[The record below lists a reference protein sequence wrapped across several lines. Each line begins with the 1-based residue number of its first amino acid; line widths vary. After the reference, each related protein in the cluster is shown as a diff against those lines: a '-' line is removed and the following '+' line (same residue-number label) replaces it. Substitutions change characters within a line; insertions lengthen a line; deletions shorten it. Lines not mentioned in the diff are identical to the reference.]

1 MRRIPPRSTDPPSA
15 LPPNLS
21 FVLGLSPS
29 VMTLGLA
36 NMRALL
42 GHLGH
47 PEQSFPSVLIAG
59 TNGKGSV
66 SAFVAAILQANGKRV
81 GWYTSPHIFD
91 VTERICV
98 DGEPVTLGEMEEA
111 ASRIAPLH
119 DDIGFSYFEAL
130 TAIAF
135 HIFAR
140 RKIDIAVLEV
150 GLGGRFDAT
159 NVVEPVVS
167 VLTSV
172 ALDHRRI
179 LGDSVEEILRE
190 KLGIARPGVPLVCGR
205 LSPGLGA
212 IVEERAARDRIPLH
226 MVDSIGS
233 AEPIEISLDGM
244 RARLRT
250 GTADYGEI
258 RLPFIGEPQL
268 GNALVS
274 VRVAELVLGR
284 VERLADAAG
293 TVRLRGRFE
302 VVRAGGKV
310 FVFDV
315 AHNDEALIATL
326 STLVS
331 LSPREDNAII
341 LGVMRRKELREFP
354 DVLAP
359 RVRRAYLIEPVAEEA
374 YSGPELLQT
383 LGVRSLRD
391 RGVDVAVEKRFT
403 EEGDWM
409 KFIDRVLAA
418 ENSCRVILVTGSHRT
433 VEVVGKRIP
442 GMENR

>member
-1 MRRIPPRSTDPPSA
+1 MRRTPPRSTDPPSA
-15 LPPNLS
+15 LPPHLS

-36 NMRALL
+36 NMRRLL
-42 GHLGH
+42 DHLGH
-47 PEQSFPSVLIAG
+47 PEKEFPSIVIAG

-98 DGEPVTLGEMEEA
+98 DGEPVPLDAMEEA

-119 DDIGFSYFEAL
+119 TEIGFSYFEAL

-135 HIFAR
+135 QIFAA

-159 NVVEPVVS
+159 NVVEPVLS
-167 VLTSV
+167 ILTGV

-179 LGDSVEEILRE
+179 LGDSLEEILRE
-190 KLGIARPGVPLVCGR
+190 KLGIARPGVPLLCGR
-205 LSPGLGA
+205 LSPALRSV
-212 IVEERAARDRIPLH
+212 VEDKTARDGIPLCPLEK
-226 MVDSIGS
+226 IGS
-233 AEPIEISLDGM
+233 AGLVEMSLDGM
-244 RARLRT
+244 RARLRSE
-250 GTADYGEI
+250 TADYGEI

-274 VRVAELVLGR
+274 VRAAELVLGR
-284 VERLADAAG
+284 VERLAEAAG
-293 TVRLRGRFE
+293 MVRLRGRFE
-302 VVRAGGKV
+302 VVRAGGKTL
-310 FVFDV
+310 VFDV

-326 STLVS
+326 GTLVS
-331 LSPREDNAII
+331 LSPRDDNAII

-354 DVLAP
+354 AVLAV
-359 RVRRAYLIEPVAEEA
+359 RVRRAYLIEPVTEEA
-374 YSGPELLQT
+374 YTGPELLQT
-383 LGVRSLRD
+383 LGVKNIRD
-391 RGVDVAVEKRFT
+391 TGIDASVERYFADDREWSRF
-403 EEGDWM
+403 
-409 KFIDRVLAA
+409 IARVLSA
-418 ENSCRVILVTGSHRT
+418 ENPCRVVLVTGSHRT
-433 VEVVGKRIP
+433 VEAVGRHVP
-442 GMENR
+442 VMRDA

>member
-1 MRRIPPRSTDPPSA
+1 
-15 LPPNLS
+15 
-21 FVLGLSPS
+21 
-29 VMTLGLA
+29 MTLGLA
-36 NMRALL
+36 NMRRLL
-42 GHLGH
+42 DHLGH
-47 PEQSFPSVLIAG
+47 PEKAFPSIVVAG

-66 SAFVAAILQANGKRV
+66 SAFVAAILQTNGKRV

-98 DGEPVTLGEMEEA
+98 DGEPVPLDAMEEA

-119 DDIGFSYFEAL
+119 AEIGFSYFEAL

-135 HIFAR
+135 QVFAA

-167 VLTSV
+167 ILTGVS
-172 ALDHRRI
+172 LDHRRI
-179 LGDSVEEILRE
+179 LGDSLEEILRE

-205 LSPGLGA
+205 LSPSLRSV
-212 IVEERAARDRIPLH
+212 VEDKTARDGIPLYP
-226 MVDSIGS
+226 SERIGS
-233 AEPIEISLDGM
+233 AELVGMSLDGM

-250 GTADYGEI
+250 DAADYGEI

-268 GNALVS
+268 WNALVS
-274 VRVAELVLGR
+274 VRAAELVLGR
-284 VERLADAAG
+284 VGRLADAASI
-293 TVRLRGRFE
+293 VRLRGRFE
-302 VVRAGGKV
+302 VARAGGKTL
-310 FVFDV
+310 VFDV

-326 STLVS
+326 DTLVS

-354 DVLAP
+354 AALAA

-374 YSGPELLQT
+374 YTGPELLQT
-383 LGVRSLRD
+383 LGVKNLRD
-391 RGVDVAVEKRFT
+391 TGIDASVERYFAG
-403 EEGDWM
+403 EGEWSR
-409 KFIDRVLAA
+409 FIDRVLSA
-418 ENSCRVILVTGSHRT
+418 ENPCRVVLVTGSHRT
-433 VEVVGKRIP
+433 VEAVGRRVP
-442 GMENR
+442 GITNA

>member
-1 MRRIPPRSTDPPSA
+1 MRRTPPRSTDPPAA
-15 LPPNLS
+15 LPPHLS

-36 NMRALL
+36 NMRGLL
-42 GHLGH
+42 GRLGH
-47 PEQSFPSVLIAG
+47 PEKEFPAIVVAG

-98 DGEPVTLGEMEEA
+98 DGDPVTLGEMEEA
-111 ASRIAPLH
+111 AARIAPLH
-119 DDIGFSYFEAL
+119 AEIGFSYFEAL

-135 HIFAR
+135 QIFAA

-159 NVVEPVVS
+159 NVVDPVVS
-167 VLTSV
+167 ILTSV

-205 LSPGLGA
+205 LSPGLRS
-212 IVEERAARDRIPLH
+212 IVEEKTGRDGIPLH
-226 MVDSIGS
+226 PLERIGS
-233 AEPIEISLDGM
+233 AELVGMSFDGM

-250 GTADYGEI
+250 GAADYGEI
-258 RLPFIGEPQL
+258 RLPFMGESQL

-274 VRVAELVLGR
+274 VRAAELVLGR
-284 VERLADAAG
+284 VGRLAEAARK
-293 TVRLRGRFE
+293 VRLRGRFE
-302 VVRAGGKV
+302 VFRAGGKIL
-310 FVFDV
+310 VFDV
-315 AHNDEALIATL
+315 AHNDEALIATFD
-326 STLVS
+326 TLVS

-341 LGVMRRKELREFP
+341 LGVMRRKELREAP
-354 DVLAP
+354 AVLAA
-359 RVRRAYLIEPVAEEA
+359 RVRRAYLIEPVAAEA
-374 YSGPELLQT
+374 YTGPELFQT
-383 LGVRSLRD
+383 LGVRNLRD
-391 RGVDVAVEKRFT
+391 TGVDVVIEKFFAA
-403 EEGDWM
+403 EDEWAM
-409 KFIDRVLAA
+409 FIERVLSA
-418 ENSCRVILVTGSHRT
+418 ENPSRVILVTGSHRT
-433 VEVVGKRIP
+433 VEAVGSRIP
-442 GMENR
+442 GVRIA